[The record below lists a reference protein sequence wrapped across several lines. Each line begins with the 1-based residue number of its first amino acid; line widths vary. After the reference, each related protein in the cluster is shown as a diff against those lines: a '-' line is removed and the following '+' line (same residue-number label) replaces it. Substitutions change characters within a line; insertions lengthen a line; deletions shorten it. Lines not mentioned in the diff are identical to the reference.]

1 VKPFILIP
9 FIMSFFNY
17 PVHRLCFC
25 GFSVLA
31 GVCLLLFTQGVMAQT
46 PITKELI
53 FRSGKAPSVEDPAGN
68 TLDIQKGQVYVFRL
82 EGANSAYYDAQI
94 SAQQLSKNITLPASL
109 QGFIPDGTAGVQP
122 RSRFLVGVTGTFLQ
136 ETKDEYLLLE
146 GFVNESRQLFSDLS
160 KVPDSLNEYHVKAAA
175 LMTSTAY
182 ALHVQLPGDST
193 DPKVMAKA
201 LEEKI
206 YDFQSRVQLLKD
218 NHGLQEDAA
227 GIAVYNAS
235 ALIGKYAAVIVGL
248 PNTLYAC
255 ETAKPYI
262 DSKPYKMGRADYMA
276 VHLTV
281 YAGKFLDN
289 KDSLL
294 SKSFTYYRSRYFSFD
309 VTSGFFY
316 SNLASQSYYFTD
328 SLGHY
333 QRESKSKSD
342 LSVGALLHFDYV
354 FSPDFKAGLC
364 GGGGVSLFD
373 AKPKALIGAGMVIG
387 RKREFALTG
396 GCAISSIPAVSH
408 ALTNTGNSY
417 VSSSE
422 GVVPTYAKVTVGYF
436 IGVTYGIV
444 KF

>member
-1 VKPFILIP
+1 MPFI
-9 FIMSFFNY
+9 NY
-17 PVHRLCFC
+17 PVHRQRFC
-25 GFSVLA
+25 GFRVLA
-31 GVCLLLFTQGVMAQT
+31 GACLLLFTQGVMAQT

-53 FRSGKAPSVEDPAGN
+53 FHPGKSPSVQDPAGN
-68 TLDIQKGQVYVFRL
+68 TMDLQKGQVYIFRL

-109 QGFIPDGTAGVQP
+109 QGFIPDGTTTAQP
-122 RSRFLVGVTGTFLQ
+122 RSKFLARASTTFLQ
-136 ETKDEYLLLE
+136 ETKDEYLVLE
-146 GFVNESRQLFSDLS
+146 SFVNQSQQLFSDLS
-160 KVPDSLNEYHVKAAA
+160 KEPDNLNDYHVKAAA
-175 LMTSTAY
+175 LMTSTAQ
-182 ALHVQLPGDST
+182 ALHIQLPGDST

-218 NHGLQEDAA
+218 NHGLQEDDE
-227 GIAVYNAS
+227 GRAVYNAS
-235 ALIGKYAAVIVGL
+235 ALIGKYASVIVGL

-255 ETAKPYI
+255 KTARPYI

-276 VHLTV
+276 VHLTL

-316 SNLASQSYYFTD
+316 SNLASQYYYFTD
-328 SLGHY
+328 SAGHY

-342 LSVGALLHFDYV
+342 VSVGALLHFDYV

-364 GGGGVSLFD
+364 AGGGVSLFD

-387 RKREFALTG
+387 RRREFALTG

-408 ALTNTGNSY
+408 TLNNMVYPY

-422 GVVPTYAKVTVGYF
+422 SVVPTYTKVTFGYF
-436 IGVTYGIV
+436 IGLTYSIV